1 MSFTFKETE
10 DKIAEYYRRL
20 KILGGLRHK
29 LEVYRK
35 RKDDIQNKIDNS
47 IIELS
52 DDFSAVKYDMAGGGS
67 LGFKSSPQERAVDKA
82 FLILEKNLE
91 EVNFKILLI
100 EEQINNIEA
109 ENSDMEYTLKDIK
122 PEYINILESLYKYNN
137 GTLRTSMNYNMD
149 KSTVSRKKDK
159 AVREVMMWLNF
170 YAWKNVQQKRNKLA
184 TRGIKNYVKILLSK
198 GEKTFDGIR

>member
-109 ENSDMEYTLKDIK
+109 ENSDMEYILNGIK
-122 PEYINILESLYKYNN
+122 LEYINILESLYKYNN
-137 GTLRTSMNYNMD
+137 GTLKAAMECNMD
-149 KSTVSRKKDK
+149 RTTIYRKKDK
-159 AVREVMMWLNF
+159 VINEVMQFLNF
-170 YAWKNVQQKRNKLA
+170 YN
-184 TRGIKNYVKILLSK
+184 
-198 GEKTFDGIR
+198 

>member
-35 RKDDIQNKIDNS
+35 RKANIESKIENS
-47 IIELS
+47 IIKLEN
-52 DDFSAVKYDMAGGGS
+52 DFSAVNYRTVSCGEGGI
-67 LGFKSSPQERAVDKA
+67 KTSPQEKAVDKA

-91 EVNFKILLI
+91 EVNSEILLI

-170 YAWKNVQQKRNKLA
+170 YA
-184 TRGIKNYVKILLSK
+184 
-198 GEKTFDGIR
+198 